1 MTILARFGGRVASA
15 VVRVARRAPTLIAL
29 AVASVIGLSAG
40 QAASPDLD
48 GDRDETA
55 RSVAYR
61 HYV

>member
-1 MTILARFGGRVASA
+1 MTILARFGGRIASA
-15 VVRVARRAPTLIAL
+15 VVRVARRAPTLI